1 MCVEVNLIPRPSSG
15 RGWTENETCYIVYWI
30 YILQECATPNMGLYG
45 SMLHTCC
52 SLIGQDEVGRRVAY
66 LAFHS
71 GIVYNSIKDTHINT
85 DKSVMQAFLVKL
97 HSRDHGQAS
106 GSVQ

>member
-1 MCVEVNLIPRPSSG
+1 
-15 RGWTENETCYIVYWI
+15 
-30 YILQECATPNMGLYG
+30 MGSYG
-45 SMLHTCC
+45 SMLHTCR
-52 SLIGQDEVGRRVAY
+52 SLIGQDKVGVHVVY

-71 GIVYNSIKDTHINT
+71 GIVYNNIEDIHIIA

>member
-1 MCVEVNLIPRPSSG
+1 
-15 RGWTENETCYIVYWI
+15 
-30 YILQECATPNMGLYG
+30 MGLYG
-45 SMLHTCC
+45 STLHTCC
-52 SLIGQDEVGRRVAY
+52 SLIGQDEVGVHVVY

-71 GIVYNSIKDTHINT
+71 GIVYNSIKDIHIIA
-85 DKSVMQAFLVKL
+85 DKSAMQAFLVKL